1 MKAKLEALGLEVS
14 GEAGPEFATDIETG
28 RALGAPGQSRR
39 VQGRRPM
46 TAMQERRN
54 DPDVA
59 GGGRPLRLSGG
70 ATSITARC
78 GTTGSVATVKCFR
91 VRNVY

>member
-1 MKAKLEALGLEVS
+1 
-14 GEAGPEFATDIETG
+14 
-28 RALGAPGQSRR
+28 
-39 VQGRRPM
+39 M